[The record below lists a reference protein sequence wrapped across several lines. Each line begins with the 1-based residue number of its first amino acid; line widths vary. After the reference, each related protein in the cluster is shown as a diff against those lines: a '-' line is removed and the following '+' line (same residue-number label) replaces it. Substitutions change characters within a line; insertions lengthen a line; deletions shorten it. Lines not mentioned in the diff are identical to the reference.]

1 MINVRGKEVVKIEE
15 SILNC
20 KNILN
25 SLEEYKRDN
34 KRVDA
39 SIIKD
44 WESSLIELK
53 NSVKEVDRIVSRLI
67 LKK

>member
-1 MINVRGKEVVKIEE
+1 MIDMRGKEVVKIEE

-34 KRVDA
+34 KKVDA
-39 SIIKD
+39 NMIKD
-44 WESSLIELK
+44 WKNSLSELK
-53 NSVKEVDRIVSRLI
+53 DSVKEVDRIVSRLI

>member
-1 MINVRGKEVVKIEE
+1 MRGKEVVKIEE

-34 KRVDA
+34 KKVDA
-39 SIIKD
+39 NMIKD
-44 WESSLIELK
+44 WKNSLSELK
-53 NSVKEVDRIVSRLI
+53 DSVKEVDRIVSRLI

>member
-39 SIIKD
+39 SMIKE
-44 WESSLIELK
+44 WQSSLTELK